1 MLRTP
6 HGGAKRGDRV
16 DDGGCGGCLVV
27 LLLVAVIATVFA
39 GLFSAPLWAG
49 VIVAFLVLGL

>member
-1 MLRTP
+1 M
-6 HGGAKRGDRV
+6 

-27 LLLVAVIATVFA
+27 LMLVAVIATVFA

-49 VIVAFLVLGL
+49 VIVALLVLSL

>member
-1 MLRTP
+1 M
-6 HGGAKRGDRV
+6 

-27 LLLVAVIATVFA
+27 LVLVAVIATVFA

-49 VIVAFLVLGL
+49 VIMALLVLSL